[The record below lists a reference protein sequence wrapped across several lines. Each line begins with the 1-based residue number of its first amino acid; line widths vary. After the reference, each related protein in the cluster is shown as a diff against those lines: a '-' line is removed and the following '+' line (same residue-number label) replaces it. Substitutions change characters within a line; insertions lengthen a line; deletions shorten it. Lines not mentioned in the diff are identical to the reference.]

1 MNLLKMDGLF
11 LTGVHD
17 IIIRKS
23 ILYSPKISLKCSILF
38 TNFQL
43 NSGLKI
49 LQFQELQKG
58 ASEGHQDKIISINS
72 TQIIF
77 LHEQCANSNSKKL
90 AFEAFA
96 SYYGAK
102 IKST

>member
-1 MNLLKMDGLF
+1 MSSFGLNIP
-11 LTGVHD
+11 TYVV
-17 IIIRKS
+17 
-23 ILYSPKISLKCSILF
+23 SLPTVQCSILF
-38 TNFQL
+38 TSFQQ

-96 SYYGAK
+96 SYFGAK
-102 IKST
+102 IKSTGVYE

>member
-1 MNLLKMDGLF
+1 MDLKF
-11 LTGVHD
+11 YNS
-17 IIIRKS
+17 KS
-23 ILYSPKISLKCSILF
+23 YK
-38 TNFQL
+38 
-43 NSGLKI
+43 
-49 LQFQELQKG
+49 KG

-77 LHEQCANSNSKKL
+77 LHEQCANSISKKL
-90 AFEAFA
+90 AFETCA

>member
-1 MNLLKMDGLF
+1 MISSLESPLYLFSKNIPKM
-11 LTGVHD
+11 
-17 IIIRKS
+17 
-23 ILYSPKISLKCSILF
+23 
-38 TNFQL
+38 FQYFSQM

-49 LQFQELQKG
+49 LQFQKLQKG

-77 LHEQCANSNSKKL
+77 LHEQCANFNSKKL

-102 IKST
+102 IKSI